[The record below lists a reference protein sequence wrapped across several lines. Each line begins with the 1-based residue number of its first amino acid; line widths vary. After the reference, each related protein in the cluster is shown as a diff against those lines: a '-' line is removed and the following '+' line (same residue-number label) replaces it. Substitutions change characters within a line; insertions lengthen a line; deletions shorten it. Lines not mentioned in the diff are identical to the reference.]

1 MHYSEINTANT
12 NIKLPV
18 SLIFV
23 ILFKDTRKLVIFFS
37 VQTMNPCENQSRK
50 YLASFEVV
58 NLTSFVNT
66 VHKQY
71 LEGLFYQIIF
81 SRGRHS
87 MGACRMLSPIRW
99 EYLNCYLSCS
109 IS

>member
-1 MHYSEINTANT
+1 MHYSEINIANT

-58 NLTSFVNT
+58 NLTSFVN
-66 VHKQY
+66 
-71 LEGLFYQIIF
+71 I
-81 SRGRHS
+81 
-87 MGACRMLSPIRW
+87 
-99 EYLNCYLSCS
+99 
-109 IS
+109 